1 MKPSFDSFAEPK
13 INRRKF
19 MLGALFASAAGFAAW
34 RLPRLKID
42 HLGKQKLDDL
52 VPKKIGQWEFV
63 AKSGVVVP
71 PNDPLVNQLYS
82 QVLTRVY
89 SDGINPPL
97 MLLMAQSGSQT
108 GFLQVHRPDF
118 CYQAGGFAI
127 SKIRPHPIQ
136 LGNDIIPASWMDA
149 SNGTGTEHVIFWTRI
164 GDRIP
169 RSWAE
174 QKLAVAEQNLRGIIP
189 DAILIRL
196 SMVTD
201 DSAVA
206 QTAIDS
212 FVRSMLD
219 LIPANRRSVFIV

>member
-1 MKPSFDSFAEPK
+1 MKPAFDSFAEPE

-34 RLPRLKID
+34 RLPRQKID
-42 HLGKQKLDDL
+42 HLGKQKLEDL

-63 AKSGVVVP
+63 ANSGLVVP
-71 PNDPLVNQLYS
+71 PNDPLLNLLYS
-82 QVLTRVY
+82 QQLTRVY
-89 SDGINPPL
+89 SDGVNPPL

-118 CYQAGGFAI
+118 CYQASGYSI

-136 LGNDIIPASWMDA
+136 LANNVIPASWMDA
-149 SNGTGTEHVIFWTRI
+149 TIGKGMERVIFWTRI
-164 GDRIP
+164 GDQIP
-169 RSWAE
+169 RSWTE
-174 QKLAVAEQNLRGIIP
+174 QKLAVAEQNLRGIVP

-196 SMVTD
+196 SMVSD
-201 DSAVA
+201 DPTVA
-206 QTAIDS
+206 QTAIDG

-219 LIPANRRSVFIV
+219 LIPVSRRSVFIV

>member
-1 MKPSFDSFAEPK
+1 MKPVFESFGEPK

-19 MLGALFASAAGFAAW
+19 VLGALFASAAGFAAW
-34 RLPRLKID
+34 RLPRRMMD
-42 HLGKQKLDDL
+42 RLGKQKLDDL
-52 VPKKIGQWEFV
+52 VPKKVGQWEFV
-63 AKSGVVVP
+63 ASSGVVVP
-71 PNDPLVNQLYS
+71 LNDPLLNLLYS
-82 QVLTRVY
+82 QQLTRVY
-89 SDGINPPL
+89 SDGVNPPL

-118 CYQAGGFAI
+118 CYRAAGYMI

-149 SNGTGTEHVIFWTRI
+149 TNGQGMERVIFWTRI

-169 RSWAE
+169 RSWIE
-174 QKLAVAEQNLRGIIP
+174 QKLTVAEQNLHGIVP

-196 SMVTD
+196 SMVSD
-201 DSAVA
+201 DPVVA
-206 QTAIDS
+206 QAAIDG

-219 LIPANRRSVFIV
+219 LIPADRRSVFIL